1 MVHFELGRTGW
12 PSRMR
17 YLPRALH
24 DREPPI
30 PAPFKVPQPWQR
42 SERSHWP
49 GSITGVGVNIRP
61 QPQRPVTEDCRC

>member
-30 PAPFKVPQPWQR
+30 PAPLKCHNLGRGASVP
-42 SERSHWP
+42 
-49 GSITGVGVNIRP
+49 TGEEASQV
-61 QPQRPVTEDCRC
+61 